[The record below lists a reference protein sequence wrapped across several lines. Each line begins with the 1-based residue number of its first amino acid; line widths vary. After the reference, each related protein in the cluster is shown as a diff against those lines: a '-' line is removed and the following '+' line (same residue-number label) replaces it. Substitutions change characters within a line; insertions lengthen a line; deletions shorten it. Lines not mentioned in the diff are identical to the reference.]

1 MEVPKR
7 RAEGAGGR
15 SLRDPPR
22 EDLVQHDSRRVH
34 IASLVDWQAGKDLGT
49 YSYAEHMAQLDKD
62 GSLDHLDF
70 EYLRESG
77 AAVVG
82 DPDRCVELA
91 ERYQASG
98 CDLLLCLV
106 NPYKIEHEA
115 VMKSIELM
123 GKHVLPAFA

>member
-1 MEVPKR
+1 
-7 RAEGAGGR
+7 
-15 SLRDPPR
+15 
-22 EDLVQHDSRRVH
+22 
-34 IASLVDWQAGKDLGT
+34 
-49 YSYAEHMAQLDKD
+49 MAQLDKD

-106 NPYKIEHEA
+106 NPYKIPHEK
-115 VMKSIELM
+115 VMRSIELL
-123 GKHVLPAFA
+123 GERVIPQFDE